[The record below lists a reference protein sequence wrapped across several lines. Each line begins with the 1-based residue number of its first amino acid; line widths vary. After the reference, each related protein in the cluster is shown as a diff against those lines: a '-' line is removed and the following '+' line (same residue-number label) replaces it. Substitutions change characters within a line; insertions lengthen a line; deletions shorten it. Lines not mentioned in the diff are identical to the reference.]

1 MKEKDLMCK
10 KVVTAKR
17 SDKILDAI
25 KLLEKNDIGMLV
37 IINDD
42 RKIEGVLTDRDILIR
57 KVLKDNNCNGTIN
70 DVMTHTSVVI
80 NKDEDI
86 TSLIKKLAD
95 YQLRRLPVTNE
106 KDELVGIVTIS
117 DIAICKQTQNF
128 LGNTFRE
135 ICLPNPQTEKP
146 LKYLK
151 VDDFPL

>member
-1 MKEKDLMCK
+1 MKVKDLMCK

-17 SDKILDAI
+17 SDTILDAI

-86 TSLIKKLAD
+86 TSLIKKLG
-95 YQLRRLPVTNE
+95 LIIN
-106 KDELVGIVTIS
+106 
-117 DIAICKQTQNF
+117 
-128 LGNTFRE
+128 
-135 ICLPNPQTEKP
+135 
-146 LKYLK
+146 
-151 VDDFPL
+151 

>member
-1 MKEKDLMCK
+1 MKVKDLMCK

-42 RKIEGVLTDRDILIR
+42 RKIEGVLTDRDIL
-57 KVLKDNNCNGTIN
+57 N